1 MGSSF
6 LFEGFIIMAAPKPY
20 DQKKRFAY
28 KNGQLVQN
36 ANTKKTGI
44 VVDVQYP
51 EGPGQWCWVSIMWD
65 DGRIGPLQ
73 PTSKYRLLED
83 NK

>member
-1 MGSSF
+1 
-6 LFEGFIIMAAPKPY
+6 MAGPKPY
-20 DQKKRFAY
+20 DQKKMFAH
-28 KNGQLVQN
+28 KKGQLIQS
-36 ANTKKTGI
+36 ANTKKNGI

-51 EGPGQWCWVSIMWD
+51 EGSSQLCWVSIMWD

-83 NK
+83 N